1 MKYLKCASRWVGNL
15 LPNQVPWP
23 PAISNAALSGPAKT
37 VTGDFLVDAEA
48 LAACLKRVSS
58 DYKVTSMQRRALLKL
73 AALSTIG
80 LARAQANPP
89 PSIHNKEPI
98 TMNDVIIIGG
108 SFAGLAGA
116 LQLGR
121 ARRKVTVLDTGLPR
135 NRFAGHSH
143 GLLGHDHKPPL
154 DILAEARQQLARYPT
169 IRLVNARADGV
180 SGAIDDFSV
189 LTADSESLRARRLI
203 LSYGV
208 ADQMPDVPGFA
219 ESWGTSIVPCPY
231 CDGFEVAGRH
241 WGLVWSG
248 PQSHQSARLF
258 HDWTDKLTVFAD
270 GHDIPPDI
278 QVDLAGR
285 KIPVALG
292 RIVEIAHHKG
302 QITTVNLDT
311 GRNIA
316 VDVLFAHPRNKPSAS
331 LHESLG
337 LATVDTPTGIV
348 LKVDERRQTSMPGI
362 YAAGDLATPF
372 LPSVTQ
378 ASSQGAMA
386 GIFAQQSMLA

>member
-1 MKYLKCASRWVGNL
+1 M
-15 LPNQVPWP
+15 
-23 PAISNAALSGPAKT
+23 
-37 VTGDFLVDAEA
+37 D
-48 LAACLKRVSS
+48 
-58 DYKVTSMQRRALLKL
+58 
-73 AALSTIG
+73 
-80 LARAQANPP
+80 
-89 PSIHNKEPI
+89 
-98 TMNDVIIIGG
+98 DVIIIGG
-108 SFAGLAGA
+108 SFAGLAAA

-135 NRFAGHSH
+135 NRLAGHSH

-169 IRLVNARADGV
+169 IKLVSARADGV

-189 LTADSESLRARRLI
+189 LTGHGESLGARRVI

-219 ESWGTSIVPCPY
+219 ESWGTSVVPCPY

-248 PQSHQSARLF
+248 PQSHNQARLF

-270 GHDIPPDI
+270 GHEIAPDI
-278 QVDLAGR
+278 RADLAR
-285 KIPVALG
+285 RNIPVVDG
-292 RIVEIAHHKG
+292 RIIEIAQGKG
-302 QITTVNLDT
+302 RIATVNLDS
-311 GRNIA
+311 GRNVA
-316 VDVLFAHPRNKPSAS
+316 VDILFANPRNRPSAS

-337 LATVDTPTGIV
+337 LATVDTAAGIA

-362 YAAGDLATPF
+362 YAAGDLTTTF

-386 GIFAQQSMLA
+386 GIFAQQSMVV

>member
-1 MKYLKCASRWVGNL
+1 M
-15 LPNQVPWP
+15 
-23 PAISNAALSGPAKT
+23 
-37 VTGDFLVDAEA
+37 D
-48 LAACLKRVSS
+48 
-58 DYKVTSMQRRALLKL
+58 
-73 AALSTIG
+73 
-80 LARAQANPP
+80 
-89 PSIHNKEPI
+89 
-98 TMNDVIIIGG
+98 DVIIIGG
-108 SFAGLAGA
+108 SFAGLAAA

-121 ARRKVTVLDTGLPR
+121 ARRKVIVLDTGRPR

-169 IRLVNARADGV
+169 IRLVTARAESV
-180 SGAIDDFSV
+180 SGAIDDFCV
-189 LTADSESLRARRLI
+189 VTDDNECLRARRLI

-208 ADQMPDVPGFA
+208 VDQMPDVPGFA

-231 CDGFEVAGRH
+231 CDGFEVAGQH

-248 PQSHQSARLF
+248 PHSHQSVRLF
-258 HDWTDKLTVFAD
+258 YDWTDKLTVFAD

-278 QVDLAGR
+278 QADLAR
-285 KIPVALG
+285 RNIPVADG
-292 RIVEIAHHKG
+292 RIIEIAHHKG
-302 QITTVNLDT
+302 HITTVNLDT
-311 GRNIA
+311 RRKIA
-316 VDVLFAHPRNKPSAS
+316 VDILFAHPRNQPSAP

-337 LATVDTPTGIV
+337 LATVDTPVGTV

-378 ASSQGAMA
+378 ASAQGAMA
-386 GIFAQQSMLA
+386 GIFAQQSMLV